1 MLSTFYIF
9 LEAAIVF
16 SAVIF
21 DDLSF
26 FFFFC
31 GVK

>member
-1 MLSTFYIF
+1 MLSTFHIF

-26 FFFFC
+26 LFLW
-31 GVK
+31 GEIM

>member
-21 DDLSF
+21 DDLSVF
-26 FFFFC
+26 FFFSV
-31 GVK
+31 G